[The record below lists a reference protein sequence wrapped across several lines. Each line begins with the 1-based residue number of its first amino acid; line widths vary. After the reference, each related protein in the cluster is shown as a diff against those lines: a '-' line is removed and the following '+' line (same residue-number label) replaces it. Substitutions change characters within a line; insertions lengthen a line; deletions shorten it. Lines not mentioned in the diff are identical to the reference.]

1 MPLSRL
7 DNFLKNVRGNI
18 LYVNPNDLDATDSI
32 ENKGNSLVRPFKT
45 IQRALVEASRFS
57 YQSGLNN
64 DRFGQTTV
72 LVYPGEHVVDNRPG
86 FIPDGT
92 NNFRLRNGSTT
103 DDLPPWDLT
112 TNFDLNTPANE
123 LYKLNSIHGGVIVPR
138 GTSIIGFDLRK
149 TKIRPKYVPSPTNAN
164 IERSCIFRVTGSCYF
179 WQLSIFDAD
188 PNGTC
193 YIDYTANAFVPNFS
207 HNRLSC
213 FEYADGVNNVVID
226 DEFQSYTATRT
237 DLQMYY
243 EKVGRVYGDSSGRA
257 IEPDYPSSSLDIQ
270 PSIDEYQIVGPA
282 SGQAGISTITA
293 SGTTVTVTV
302 DTALTGL
309 DVDTPFVINGIT
321 ATGYDG
327 NYIVNEKLS
336 DTQYTYKV
344 QNSPDDASPTAS
356 GATLT
361 LATDTVSSA
370 SPYVFNTSL
379 RSVYG
384 MCGLLADGANATGFK
399 SMVAAQFTG
408 IGLQKDEN
416 AFALYN
422 TTTGEWETADDG
434 KENLSTNSRSVYKP
448 AYVNFHIKA
457 KNDAVLQLVSTFAVG
472 YAEHF
477 TTESGGDIS
486 LTNSNSNFGAKGLVS
501 DGFKVNAFSQDN
513 AGYIS
518 HIIPPKTVPIEENP
532 IEFNAIDVSKTVVGV
547 ASTGQLYLYNQTNS
561 DVPPETVL
569 EGYRFGS
576 RVNDN
581 LKVLV
586 ANAGLTTEYSSRI
599 VMQNSQ
605 TSSEKRFNIG
615 RVGTANSI
623 SSSTITFIDDH
634 TFINGESVRLLSDT
648 GQVPDGLEPNTLY
661 YAIVDKTNLYTA
673 QIKLAAT
680 ESDALSYDAST
691 NPISLTFNE
700 LGGNLN
706 VVSRVS
712 DKIAGGIGH
721 PIQYDSSQSNWY
733 VNVSTAS
740 TDNKIYSTVNALGT
754 AILGD
759 ATPRTFFKR
768 TKDSRDQNNTIYRA
782 RYVIPATSGVSVAR
796 PPSEGYVIQ
805 ESNTT
810 LGITTSEIQKYFGSG
825 SLNNVD
831 HLRNFRIVSD
841 ASWLSDSATIYT
853 ELPHGL
859 KVGTEVQL
867 ANVISAE
874 NTGASDNL
882 GYNRTFPVTGI
893 SSAKAFTVGIA
904 TDPGAFQND
913 VNARN
918 TALPYFKKKRYEN
931 NGIVLRSE
939 EAQKYI
945 VGEQDGVYYIT
956 ILNASNNPV
965 VLPFTGESYTQP
977 IESLYPQTDRDNA
990 TSDPDE
996 TSSFASSDIIG
1007 EVVVNDPKKSISKE
1021 ALTRSTVD
1029 YNIGIGITDIV
1040 SPTVG
1045 IGTNHVVWSE
1055 VDHGFNRLTTVSIG
1069 DSGAGYGVGSGA
1081 VETLYNA
1088 RLVGSAR
1095 ILGAGTSETGIN
1107 ATAKVYVNSSGN
1119 IYDVKIMDGGSAHGI
1134 GHTLEILGT
1143 ATTTGFTTAHV
1154 TVTGVYDNIGDVV
1167 RMSGVTAPHS
1177 GAGITLSPPTAVG
1190 YNQLYK
1196 ITNIEV
1202 GAGRSFILQSV
1213 SPLTVTTGIGSAQIG
1228 VLTTGIARASAGS
1241 TTYLDPTV
1249 EKTHTI
1255 PAGDTTT
1262 VANAVLSLT
1271 GKSVRVSAY
1280 AYEHTSGIASVTT
1293 TDKHGFQ
1300 VDRKVAI
1307 VGAATSEYNGEFVI
1321 TKANTL
1327 TTFELNVGVGTQSP
1341 TAVVTNMLAY
1351 PTGNAANS
1359 GDITREDENLSGRMV
1374 AQYAGITT
1382 TLNANISNAVT
1393 DQIRINNVGDF
1404 DINIG
1409 DYYEID
1415 DEIVR
1420 IKTTTSTGNV
1430 SGSTVPTNP
1439 LTIFRGV
1446 LGTKAAPHSVNTVIR
1461 RIKPLPVEL
1470 RRHSIIRA
1478 SGHTYEYVGF
1488 GPGNYSTALPDRQ
1501 DRQITD
1507 AEEILAQSTKRSGGT
1522 NFYSA
1527 MNDKGIF
1534 YSGNRKLNSVT
1545 GEEEIFST
1553 PIRTVT
1559 GEDISEGTGINIV
1572 NALEGSF
1579 TRSIKVE
1586 GGSDSKAISEFGGP
1600 VIFNNKA
1607 LINSPKG
1614 VESTSLFLQGDTTIS
1629 RKYTVGISTPS
1640 LAGNPGDV
1648 VFNAN
1653 PASGGY
1659 AGWEYTTNNEW
1670 QRFGGVSKNSGELS
1684 PLFDRIGIN
1693 TTGINTDLRLQIG
1706 TGHTNPILSVSDV
1719 GVGVGVSVASPYRLN
1734 VAGHTNIVGTCTAT
1748 AFSGDGNAL
1757 TNLPSD
1763 SLWNPVTTGFGTGI
1777 YPINLA
1783 NVGIGTTI
1791 PNYLLEVGLS
1801 TDANTANI
1809 YVHGYSYFAGL
1820 TTVTNVNVAGILSAS
1835 NATLTDANVHAGV
1848 VTCSTLKVG
1857 LAATSITVTSG
1868 NNVGIGSTLPTA
1880 KLDIQGAVKFKTYS
1894 ENVEA
1899 LSISSNV
1906 VEVDLDKA
1914 QTFTLSVTSDVNQ
1927 FNVINIPSG
1936 STSFSLR
1943 ITQDTT
1949 GSRAVGIDTFKDN
1962 GGTTI
1967 PIYWPGGGI
1976 IPIVTQT
1983 ASKTDMYS
1991 FKTFDGGSSFFGV
2004 IGGQNFA

>member
-32 ENKGNSLVRPFKT
+32 ENKGNSLARPFKT
-45 IQRALVEASRFS
+45 IQRALAEASRFS

-72 LVYPGEHVVDNRPG
+72 LVYPGDHVVDNRPG
-86 FIPDGT
+86 WIPDGT
-92 NNFRLRNGSTT
+92 NNFRLRNGSTS

-164 IERSCIFRVTGSCYF
+164 IERSCLFRVTGSCYF

-188 PNGTC
+188 PNGQA
-193 YIDYTANAFVPNFS
+193 YVDYTTNSFVPNFS
-207 HNRLSC
+207 HNKLSC
-213 FEYADGVNNVVID
+213 FEYADGVNNVIID
-226 DEFQSYTATRT
+226 DEFQAYTATRT
-237 DLQMYY
+237 DLDMYY
-243 EKVGRVYGDSSGRA
+243 EKIGRVYGDSSGRA
-257 IEPDYPSSSLDIQ
+257 IEPDYPSASIDIQ

-282 SGQAGISTITA
+282 SGSAGISTIT
-293 SGTTVTVTV
+293 STGTTVTVTL
-302 DTALTGL
+302 DSALSGL
-309 DVDTPFVINGIT
+309 DVDTTFVINGVT

-327 NYIVNEKLS
+327 NFAINEKLS

-344 QNSPDDASPTAS
+344 QNAPTDTSPSSS

-361 LATDTVSSA
+361 LSTDTVTSA

-408 IGLQKDEN
+408 IGLQKDNN

-422 TTTGEWETADDG
+422 STTGEWEDADDG

-448 AYVNFHIKA
+448 SYANFHIKA

-477 TTESGGDIS
+477 VTDTGGDLSI
-486 LTNSNSNFGAKGLVS
+486 TNSNSNFGAKALVS
-501 DGFKVNAFSQDN
+501 DGFKKVAFSQDN

-518 HIIPPKTVPIEENP
+518 HVIPPKEVSIEESP
-532 IEFNAIDVSKTVVGV
+532 IEFNAVDVSKTVVGV
-547 ASTGQLYLYNQTNS
+547 ASTGQLYLYNETNS

-569 EGYRFGS
+569 EGYRIGARTNDDL
-576 RVNDN
+576 RV
-581 LKVLV
+581 LIS
-586 ANAGLTTEYSSRI
+586 NAGLTTEYTSRI
-599 VMQNSQ
+599 VMANSQ
-605 TSSEKRFNIG
+605 TSSEKTFTIG

-623 SSSTITFIDDH
+623 SSSTITFDNEH
-634 TFINGESVRLLSDT
+634 TLINGESVRLLSDS

-661 YAIVDKTNLYTA
+661 YSIVDTLNLHPS

-680 ESDALSYDAST
+680 QSDALSYDAST
-691 NPISLTFNE
+691 NPLSLTFNAE
-700 LGGNLN
+700 GGNLN
-706 VVSRVS
+706 IVSRVS

-721 PIQYDSSQSNWY
+721 PIQYDTSQSNWY

-740 TDNKIYSTVNALGT
+740 TDNKIYSTVNDLGT

-759 ATPRTFFKR
+759 STSRTFFKR
-768 TKDSRDQNNTIYRA
+768 KKDSRDQNDIVYRL
-782 RYVIPATSGVSVAR
+782 RYVIPSTSGVSVAR

-810 LGITTSEIQKYFGSG
+810 IGITTSEVQTYFGSG

-831 HLRNFRIVSD
+831 HLRNFRIISD
-841 ASWLSDSATIYT
+841 ASWASNEATVYT

-859 KVGTEVQL
+859 QVGTEVQMV
-867 ANVISAE
+867 NVISAN
-874 NTGASDNL
+874 NTDASDNL
-882 GYNRTFPVTGI
+882 GFNRTFPVTGI

-904 TDPGAFQND
+904 TDPGVFQSD
-913 VNARN
+913 VDART
-918 TALPYFKKKRYEN
+918 TALPHFRKKKYEN
-931 NGIVLRSE
+931 TETILRSE

-945 VGEQDGVYYIT
+945 VGEQDGVYYLT
-956 ILNASNNPV
+956 VLNSSNKPV
-965 VLPFTGESYTQP
+965 VTPFTAENYTQP
-977 IESLYPQTDRDNA
+977 VESLYPQTDRDNPV
-990 TSDPDE
+990 SDPQE
-996 TSSFASSDIIG
+996 TNSFASSDIIG
-1007 EVVVNDPKKSISKE
+1007 EVVVNDPKKSITKE
-1021 ALTRSTVD
+1021 ALTKSLKD
-1029 YNIGIGITDIV
+1029 YDVGIGITDIV
-1040 SPTVG
+1040 TPNVG
-1045 IGTNHVVWSE
+1045 VGTNHIIWSE
-1055 VDHGFNRLTTVSIG
+1055 VDHGLNRVTKLSLTEAGS
-1069 DSGAGYGVGSGA
+1069 GYGVNSGA
-1081 VETLYNA
+1081 AEEYYNA
-1088 RLVGSAR
+1088 RLVGY
-1095 ILGAGTSETGIN
+1095 AGSITGEYT
-1107 ATAKVYVNSSGN
+1107 TAKVFVDGSSGQVTN
-1119 IYDVKIMDGGSAHGI
+1119 VKIMDGGSAHGI
-1134 GHTLEILGT
+1134 GHTLEIQGT
-1143 ATTTGFTTAHV
+1143 PTISGSFVRAVV
-1154 TVTGVYDNIGDVV
+1154 TVDKIYDNVDDVI
-1167 RMSGVTAPHS
+1167 RLSGVTS
-1177 GAGITLSPPTAVG
+1177 TSQYE

-1196 ITNIEV
+1196 ITNVSV
-1202 GAGRSFILQSV
+1202 GAARSFNAQSV
-1213 SPLTVTTGIGSAQIG
+1213 NSIENASATGIGTAD
-1228 VLTTGIARASAGS
+1228 S
-1241 TTYLDPTV
+1241 TTLT
-1249 EKTHTI
+1249 
-1255 PAGDTTT
+1255 G
-1262 VANAVLSLT
+1262 ANASLT
-1271 GKSVRVSAY
+1271 GRLIDISAY

-1293 TDKHGFQ
+1293 TLRHGLQ
-1300 VDRKVAI
+1300 VDKKVAI
-1307 VGAATSEYNGEFVI
+1307 VGAATSEYNGEFIV
-1321 TKANTL
+1321 TKSNTL

-1341 TAVVTNMLAY
+1341 TAVVTNMVVY
-1351 PTGNAANS
+1351 PVGNASNS
-1359 GDITREDENLSGRMV
+1359 GDITKEDENLNGRMV

-1382 TLNANISNAVT
+1382 TLESIVSDAVTENISITNPE
-1393 DQIRINNVGDF
+1393 NF
-1404 DINIG
+1404 DLNIG
-1409 DYYEID
+1409 EYLEID

-1420 IKTTTSTGNV
+1420 IKENPSTNSVAGA
-1430 SGSTVPTNP
+1430 SNP
-1439 LTIFRGV
+1439 IKVFRGV
-1446 LGTKAAPHSVNTVIR
+1446 LGTKAATHEIYSVIR
-1461 RIKPLPVEL
+1461 TVKPIPVEL

-1478 SGHTYEYVGF
+1478 SGHTFEYVGF

-1501 DRQITD
+1501 DRQITT
-1507 AEEILAQSTKRSGGT
+1507 AEEILSQSTKRSGGI

-1534 YSGNRKLNSVT
+1534 FSGNRKLSSVT

-1559 GEDISEGTGINIV
+1559 GEDISERVGINII
-1572 NALEGSF
+1572 NGLEGNF

-1757 TNLPSD
+1757 TNIPTD
-1763 SLWNPVTTGFGTGI
+1763 SLWNPVNAGFGTGI

-1801 TDANTANI
+1801 TDANTANV

-1820 TTVTNVNVAGILSAS
+1820 TTVTNINVAGILSAS